1 MSRPRIVL
9 VSLLVTSLLAVAYPA
24 SAAIRAGR
32 LAIGDSVMKAATT
45 QLKNRGFRI
54 VDTATS
60 RQFSQADDRI
70 RYWRSRGK
78 LPRNVV
84 VHLGNNGYIYDGDCA
99 RAVKAAGAGRT
110 IFLVTVKVPRR
121 WQAPNNRR
129 LRDCASRF
137 ARARL
142 IDWYGYSKGHGAWF
156 YSDGYHLT
164 PTGRAKYASFIAG
177 KVAAA

>member
-1 MSRPRIVL
+1 
-9 VSLLVTSLLAVAYPA
+9 
-24 SAAIRAGR
+24 
-32 LAIGDSVMKAATT
+32 MKAATT

-54 VDTATS
+54 VDTTTS

-99 RAVKAAGAGRT
+99 RAVKAVGAGRT
-110 IFLVTVKVPRR
+110 IFLVTVKVPRQ
-121 WQAPNNRR
+121 WQAANNRR

-137 ARARL
+137 GRARL
-142 IDWYGYSKGHGAWF
+142 IDWYRYSSGHGAWF